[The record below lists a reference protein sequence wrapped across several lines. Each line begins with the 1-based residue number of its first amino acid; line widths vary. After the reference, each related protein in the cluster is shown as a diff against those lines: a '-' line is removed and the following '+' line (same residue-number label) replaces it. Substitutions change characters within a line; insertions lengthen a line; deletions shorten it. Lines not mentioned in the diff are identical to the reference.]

1 MIVFV
6 DSDVIISS
14 LISNTGASHVLLNA
28 KDLEL
33 FISNVSFEELQ
44 SVAERLSISQRE
56 LKILLAKKI
65 KTVRLEETIAEIRS
79 KYKDYVSDINDAHI
93 VAGAKAS
100 KARFLISYNI
110 RDFNLNKI
118 KNDLNIIVMTPGK
131 LLQYLRSL
139 Q

>member
-14 LISNTGASHVLLNA
+14 LISVSGASHLLLQFQGL
-28 KDLEL
+28 KLY
-33 FISNVSFEELQ
+33 ISNFSLKELQ
-44 SVAERLSISQRE
+44 RVVDKLGIPQKE
-56 LKILLAKKI
+56 LDLL
-65 KTVRLEETIAEIRS
+65 VRRRFKVVKLEETVAEIKD
-79 KYKDYVSDINDAHI
+79 KYKEYVYDINDTHI

-110 RDFNLNKI
+110 KDFNLNKI
-118 KNDLNIIVMTPGK
+118 KNDFNVIVMTPGK